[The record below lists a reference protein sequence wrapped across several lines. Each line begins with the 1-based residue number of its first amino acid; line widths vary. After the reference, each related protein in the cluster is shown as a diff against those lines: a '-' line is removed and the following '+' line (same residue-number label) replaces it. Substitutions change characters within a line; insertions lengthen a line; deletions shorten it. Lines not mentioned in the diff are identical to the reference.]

1 MNIKTMTTGL
11 HVKTIFMLL
20 AALTLSATSM
30 PLAQAEI
37 ISKNPDPVAALDS
50 VAASPDSVPPEII
63 IDIKA
68 AVDSISSG
76 YDSEWLA
83 LSMQGK
89 LSFTG
94 LPIRTNVKIYMKR
107 GESIIMSARAPIF
120 GEVARVEI
128 SPDSVTCINKHS
140 RSYCSYPLGG
150 MAPGLIAD
158 AQDIL
163 LGQVAVP
170 GYGRMTDGI
179 AARCEWLGLKDR
191 EGIMMYPDS
200 TLQMKGVDCAFIM
213 DSQDWQLN
221 SFVMLLTQAKS
232 LIETAYSYG
241 SEGWTL
247 GLKFTMGDKPPMQG
261 ELQLSYPDY
270 APMPLTFT
278 DAGAKYRKT
287 DFKGLMKF

>member
-1 MNIKTMTTGL
+1 MTTGL

-37 ISKNPDPVAALDS
+37 ISKNPDPVAAPDS

-94 LPIRTNVKIYMKR
+94 LPIRPNVKIYMKR

-128 SPDSVTCINKHS
+128 SPTPSPASTS
-140 RSYCSYPLGG
+140 TAALT
-150 MAPGLIAD
+150 AP
-158 AQDIL
+158 IL
-163 LGQVAVP
+163 
-170 GYGRMTDGI
+170 
-179 AARCEWLGLKDR
+179 
-191 EGIMMYPDS
+191 
-200 TLQMKGVDCAFIM
+200 
-213 DSQDWQLN
+213 
-221 SFVMLLTQAKS
+221 
-232 LIETAYSYG
+232 
-241 SEGWTL
+241 SEGWLPALLPTRR
-247 GLKFTMGDKPPMQG
+247 TYCSARW
-261 ELQLSYPDY
+261 LSP
-270 APMPLTFT
+270 AT
-278 DAGAKYRKT
+278 GA
-287 DFKGLMKF
+287 